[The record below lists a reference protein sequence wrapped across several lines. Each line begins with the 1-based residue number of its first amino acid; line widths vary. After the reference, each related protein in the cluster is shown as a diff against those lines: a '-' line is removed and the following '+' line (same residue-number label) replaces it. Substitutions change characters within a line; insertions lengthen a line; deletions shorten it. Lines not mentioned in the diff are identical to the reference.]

1 MIMNGASFSKI
12 LRPLSVLVIGGVA
25 AALFSTFMLPTAF
38 AAESPFQIST
48 VNVEPVG
55 DFVLEPGKIDV
66 YLEPGETVTRTIFV
80 TNRHPRT
87 ISFKIETEDIQGG
100 RDPINP
106 VTLLGDA
113 KGPYPFKDALLPA
126 VTEFKLAFGEKI
138 AIPIQIKIPL
148 NASPGGRY
156 AAVIIS
162 NEPSKLQKD
171 VGGARVVS
179 RLGALFFV
187 RVKGEV
193 KEEGQLKEIR
203 LAGPTRLFHEKGP
216 FTFELLFE
224 NTGTVHL
231 VPYGRLTVTNMF
243 GETVGEAPVDAY
255 FSLPSSLRYREV
267 EWRPGFLLG
276 RYTATAEVYRG
287 YKNST
292 DISDTASVSFWVIP
306 KMLLLQIFV
315 ALLII
320 VLSIRYVFTH
330 FEFRKRQET

>member
-1 MIMNGASFSKI
+1 MPKTTRKISALIFLPLIATAVFFSVPF
-12 LRPLSVLVIGGVA
+12 LAEA
-25 AALFSTFMLPTAF
+25 AV
-38 AAESPFQIST
+38 SPFQISA

-80 TNRHPRT
+80 TNRNPRK
-87 ISFKIETEDIQGG
+87 INFRIETEDIEGN

-106 VTLLGDA
+106 VTLLGEA

-126 VTEFKLAFGEKI
+126 VTEFELDFGQKI

-148 NASPGGRY
+148 NASPGGHY

-162 NEPSKLQKD
+162 NAPSKLQKD
-171 VGGARVVS
+171 VGGARVIS

-193 KEEGQLKEIR
+193 KEEGQLKEVRI
-203 LAGPTRLFHEKGP
+203 AGPQQLFYEKGP
-216 FTFELLFE
+216 STFEVLFE

-231 VPYGRLTVTNMF
+231 VPYGRLRVTNLF
-243 GETVGEAPVDAY
+243 GETISEVPVDAY

-267 EWRPGFLLG
+267 EWQPGFLLG
-276 RYTATAEVYRG
+276 RYTASVELYRG
-287 YKNST
+287 YKNSN
-292 DISDTASVSFWVIP
+292 DISDTQTVSFWVIP
-306 KMLLLQIFV
+306 KMLLLEIFIV
-315 ALLII
+315 LLLI
-320 VLSIRYVFTH
+320 VLAIRYVVTH
-330 FEFRKRQET
+330 FEFRKRKE